1 MNEPV
6 PFFSAEAVN
15 QSVDVGASVARVVER
30 NWFVLGA
37 EVAAFEESFAAYCGV
52 PHCIGVGNGTDALE
66 LSLRALGVGAGHE
79 VALAPNAGF
88 YGSTAVKLVGALPAY
103 VDIDPQTLALCPRAL
118 ETQLTARRP
127 SAIILTHLYGQLA
140 AVEEVAEIAARFDV
154 PLIEDVAQAHGARRG
169 GRTAGSFGALACF
182 SFYPTKNLGALGDG
196 GAVVCSDG
204 QLGARVRSLRQYGW
218 GRKYHNEVAFGRN
231 SRLDEMQA
239 AVLNDKLPRLDD
251 ANEAR
256 RAIARAYRDA
266 FSDLPLEL
274 PASLGSDH
282 VVHLY
287 VVRTTRRD
295 ELRGFL
301 GDQGI
306 ASDIHFPVP
315 DHRQAIHAAQYAGV
329 SLPQA
334 EAACATVLSLPCYP
348 GMPPAHVEKVV
359 AAVRS
364 FFLRPGA

>member
-1 MNEPV
+1 MSDPV

-15 QSVDVGASVARVVER
+15 ASVDVGASVARVVKR

-37 EVAAFEESFAAYCGV
+37 EVTAFEQGFAAYCGV

-66 LSLRALGVGAGHE
+66 LSLRALGVGSADE
-79 VALAPNAGF
+79 VVLAPNAGF
-88 YGSTAVKLVGALPAY
+88 YGSTAVKLVGAVPAY
-103 VDIDPQTLALCPRAL
+103 VDIDPQTLGLCPRAL
-118 ETQLTARRP
+118 EAQLKARRP
-127 SAIILTHLYGQLA
+127 SAIIVTHLYGQLA
-140 AVEEVAEIAARFDV
+140 AVEEIAAIAARFEV

-169 GRTAGSFGALACF
+169 GRAAGSFGALACF

-196 GAVVCSDG
+196 GAIVCTDG
-204 QLGARVRSLRQYGW
+204 ALDARVRSLRQYGW
-218 GRKYHNEVAFGRN
+218 GRKYHNELAFGRN

-256 RAIARAYRDA
+256 RAIARAYHAA
-266 FSDLPLEL
+266 FSDLPLDL
-274 PASLGSDH
+274 PALPGSDH

-287 VVRTTRRD
+287 VVRTPRRD

-306 ASDIHFPVP
+306 ASDVHFPVP
-315 DHRQAIHAAQYAGV
+315 DHRQAVHAAQYAGL

-348 GMPPAHVEKVV
+348 GMPQAHVEKVI

-364 FFLRPGA
+364 FFLPAA

>member
-1 MNEPV
+1 MNESV

-15 QSVDVGASVARVVER
+15 QSVDIGASVARVVKGNR
-30 NWFVLGA
+30 FVLGA
-37 EVAAFEESFAAYCGV
+37 EVDAFEKSFSSYCGV

-66 LSLRALGVGAGHE
+66 LSLRALGVGAGDE

-88 YGSTAVKLVGALPAY
+88 YGSTAVKLIGAVPAY
-103 VDIDPQTLALCPRAL
+103 VDVDPQTLALCPRAL
-118 ETQLTARRP
+118 EAHIRARRP
-127 SAIILTHLYGQLA
+127 SAIIVTHLYGQLA
-140 AVEEVAEIAARFDV
+140 AVEEIAAIAARYDV
-154 PLIEDVAQAHGARRG
+154 PLVEDVAQAHGARRG

-196 GAVVCSDG
+196 GAVVCTDSP
-204 QLGARVRSLRQYGW
+204 LAARVRSLRQYGW
-218 GRKYHNEVAFGRN
+218 GRKYHNELPFGRN

-239 AVLNDKLPRLDD
+239 AVLNDKLPLLDA

-256 RAIARAYRDA
+256 RAIARSYRDA
-266 FSDLPLEL
+266 FLGLPLDLPT
-274 PASLGSDH
+274 SFGTDH

-287 VVRTTRRD
+287 VVRTARRD

-301 GDQGI
+301 NDQGI

-315 DHRQAIHAAQYAGV
+315 DHRQAIHAKQYAGV

-334 EAACATVLSLPCYP
+334 ESACATVLSLPCYP
-348 GMPPAHVEKVV
+348 GMPPAHVEKVGK
-359 AAVRS
+359 AVRS
-364 FFLRPGA
+364 FFLDPAA

>member
-1 MNEPV
+1 MNDPV

-15 QSVDVGASVARVVER
+15 RPVDVGASVARVVKR

-37 EVAAFEESFAAYCGV
+37 EVTAFEERFAAYCGV
-52 PHCIGVGNGTDALE
+52 AHCIGVGNGTDALE
-66 LSLRALGVGAGHE
+66 LSLRALGVGAGDE
-79 VALAPNAGF
+79 VVLAPNAGF
-88 YGSTAVKLVGALPAY
+88 YGSTAAKLVGAVPVY
-103 VDIDPQTLALCPRAL
+103 VDIDPETLGLCPRAL
-118 ETQLTARRP
+118 EAQLTARRP
-127 SAIILTHLYGQLA
+127 AAIIVTHLYGQLA
-140 AVEEVAEIAARFDV
+140 AVEDIAAIAARFDV

-169 GRTAGSFGALACF
+169 GKMAGSFGALACF

-196 GAVVCSDG
+196 GAITCGDG
-204 QLGARVRSLRQYGW
+204 QLAARVRSLRQYGW

-239 AVLNDKLPRLDD
+239 AVLNDKLPRLDE

-256 RAIARAYRDA
+256 RAVARSYREA
-266 FSDLPLEL
+266 FAGLPLEL
-274 PASLGSDH
+274 PAAPGSDN

-287 VVRTTRRD
+287 VVRSPRRD
-295 ELRGFL
+295 ELHTFL

-315 DHRQAIHAAQYAGV
+315 DHRQAVHAAQYATV

-348 GMPPAHVEKVV
+348 GMPPAHVERVV

-364 FFLRPGA
+364 FFGRPGA